1 MKPTTDARGFDRSR
15 RVRCQASFTRAIRG
29 GVRVADR
36 TLQVW
41 AARSPSGQTRLGIIV
56 SRRHGNAVI
65 RNRHKRILRE
75 AFRHVRASLPVG
87 LDLICRPQL
96 GRRLERD
103 ATAEALTR
111 LARRAADLLARREP
125 ER

>member
-1 MKPTTDARGFDRSR
+1 MKPATDERRFGRER
-15 RVRCQASFTRAIRG
+15 RVCSNATFTQAIRR

-41 AARSPSGQTRLGIIV
+41 AARSPNGATRLGIIV
-56 SRRHGNAVI
+56 SRRHGNAVA
-65 RNRHKRILRE
+65 RNRLKRILRE
-75 AFRHVRASLPVG
+75 AFRHVRAGLPPG

-103 ATAEALTR
+103 ATGEALTR
-111 LARRAADLLARREP
+111 LARRAADLIARRDPEP
-125 ER
+125 